1 MRDAAIDLV
10 DPSKRQSVD
19 SVLMTAVSRSIAQQ
33 FRLLSTLQH
42 QTQRPPKSKSTFA
55 NNGSSGSS
63 QKRRLNHYTKD
74 LEAFAERVAARGKV
88 VRDSPSPP
96 ADAATLRTV
105 TELFPYRP
113 QLRAAGLA
121 VTSKEQAKSVPKYL
135 ENWQRGRPKTKQDG
149 WRRRKLADAHAV
161 QVDGHGSAGLSQSTG
176 TEISFAR
183 PQNTDAVRLALIDE
197 APIRKKRRSERKKG
211 KRRRCLP
218 CFSARDDLSTDN
230 DWAHFRAPS
239 GKAVT
244 GGQEK
249 PSFLKGAD
257 RSARLPRPSEC
268 YTYSPSQSPRYMSGS
283 KTAAGGDDETYSLG
297 WDRPNFITTGRRF
310 SMTAPR
316 TATQSDART
325 ARRQQTLGEESAREA
340 SQLPP
345 SAIFHGEDSPRYHSV
360 VSHHPTARPS
370 VAHNVSSARRHKDY
384 ADAMR
389 SSQTGQQQHPSKTSV
404 LRPVPPPRLGPNHVG
419 ICCPQSRDVPAKL
432 TARPNIPRR
441 TSSMKGSISS
451 IDLDYD
457 DGEIQD
463 RDVLRGLHM
472 AASAACNEEV
482 DAFVR
487 NRTGL
492 RIRRFLAD
500 LMALETLTAARP
512 GEDDAQH
519 ARRRRAEMRK
529 LKKQVRR
536 SREVALSGGLF

>member
-1 MRDAAIDLV
+1 
-10 DPSKRQSVD
+10 
-19 SVLMTAVSRSIAQQ
+19 
-33 FRLLSTLQH
+33 
-42 QTQRPPKSKSTFA
+42 
-55 NNGSSGSS
+55 
-63 QKRRLNHYTKD
+63 
-74 LEAFAERVAARGKV
+74 
-88 VRDSPSPP
+88 
-96 ADAATLRTV
+96 
-105 TELFPYRP
+105 
-113 QLRAAGLA
+113 
-121 VTSKEQAKSVPKYL
+121 
-135 ENWQRGRPKTKQDG
+135 
-149 WRRRKLADAHAV
+149 
-161 QVDGHGSAGLSQSTG
+161 
-176 TEISFAR
+176 
-183 PQNTDAVRLALIDE
+183 
-197 APIRKKRRSERKKG
+197 
-211 KRRRCLP
+211 
-218 CFSARDDLSTDN
+218 
-230 DWAHFRAPS
+230 
-239 GKAVT
+239 
-244 GGQEK
+244 
-249 PSFLKGAD
+249 
-257 RSARLPRPSEC
+257 
-268 YTYSPSQSPRYMSGS
+268 
-283 KTAAGGDDETYSLG
+283 
-297 WDRPNFITTGRRF
+297 
-310 SMTAPR
+310 MTAPR

-389 SSQTGQQQHPSKTSV
+389 SSQTGQQQRPSKTSV

-441 TSSMKGSISS
+441 TSSMKGSIGS

-463 RDVLRGLHM
+463 RDVLRGLHV

-519 ARRRRAEMRK
+519 ARRRRAEMRT